1 MKPGRT
7 GSQPCKDLML
17 LISKQTSHVQML
29 DGGHELET
37 FKKGQV
43 SMATVANEKRWVGE
57 VDNVPLQVG
66 PRKHVIT
73 RGILIGTLRGRL
85 FSTLFCR

>member
-7 GSQPCKDLML
+7 VIQPCKDLML
-17 LISKQTSHVQML
+17 VISKQTGHVQML
-29 DGGHELET
+29 DGGHELGT

-43 SMATVANEKRWVGE
+43 SMATGANEKRWVGE

-66 PRKHVIT
+66 LRKPRNNSVDPHRHFT
-73 RGILIGTLRGRL
+73 R
-85 FSTLFCR
+85 